1 MENNEITK
9 QMLDKIDA
17 LVRENETLKLAN
29 AAQSKQIEA
38 LETELSTLRT
48 AVHQMNLD
56 HKEQAQPDP
65 KKAAL
70 KCGLRL
76 NDEEYAKNA
85 EWLARE
91 KAGEDLARDFAGNFK
106 RMFGLDLGT
115 ERAKAAIDCG
125 DFIPAIENLLRAVK
139 PQAQPPEYDRLR
151 AQFPGIFEKYGPIL
165 GVAIIRK
172 K

>member
-29 AAQSKQIEA
+29 AAQAKQIEA
-38 LETELSTLRT
+38 LETEVNTLRT

-65 KKAAL
+65 KK
-70 KCGLRL
+70 
-76 NDEEYAKNA
+76 DEE
-85 EWLARE
+85 E
-91 KAGEDLARDFAGNFK
+91 LARDFAGNFK

-139 PQAQPPEYDRLR
+139 PQAQPSEYDRLR

>member
-29 AAQSKQIEA
+29 TAQSKQNEA
-38 LETELSTLRT
+38 LETEVNALRT

-56 HKEQAQPDP
+56 NKEQVQPDP
-65 KKAAL
+65 KKAAM

-76 NDEEYAKNA
+76 TDEEYAKNA

-91 KAGEDLARDFAGNFK
+91 KAVEDLARDCAGNFK
-106 RMFGLDLGT
+106 RMFSLDLDT

-125 DFIPAIENLLRAVK
+125 VIIPAIELLRK
-139 PQAQPPEYDRLR
+139 PIQSQPSEYDRLR

>member
-38 LETELSTLRT
+38 LETEVNTLRT

-56 HKEQAQPDP
+56 NKEQAQPDP
-65 KKAAL
+65 K
-70 KCGLRL
+70 
-76 NDEEYAKNA
+76 
-85 EWLARE
+85 

-106 RMFGLDLGT
+106 RMFGLDLDT

-125 DFIPAIENLLRAVK
+125 DIIPAIELLHK
-139 PQAQPPEYDRLR
+139 SIQSQPSEYDRLR

>member
-17 LVRENETLKLAN
+17 LVRENETLKLTN
-29 AAQSKQIEA
+29 AAQTKQIEA
-38 LETELSTLRT
+38 LENELNALRT

-65 KKAAL
+65 KKA
-70 KCGLRL
+70 
-76 NDEEYAKNA
+76 E
-85 EWLARE
+85 
-91 KAGEDLARDFAGNFK
+91 EDLARDFAGNFK
-106 RMFGLDLGT
+106 RMFGLDLNA

-125 DFIPAIENLLRAVK
+125 DVIPAIENILRVVT
-139 PQAQPPEYDRLR
+139 PQAQPSEYDRLR

>member
-9 QMLDKIDA
+9 QMLDKIDVI
-17 LVRENETLKLAN
+17 VRENETLRLAN
-29 AAQSKQIEA
+29 AAQSKQIKS
-38 LETELSTLRT
+38 LETELGTLRT

-56 HKEQAQPDP
+56 NKEQVQPDP
-65 KKAAL
+65 K
-70 KCGLRL
+70 
-76 NDEEYAKNA
+76 
-85 EWLARE
+85 

-106 RMFGLDLGT
+106 RMFGLDLDT

-125 DFIPAIENLLRAVK
+125 DIIPAIELLRK
-139 PQAQPPEYDRLR
+139 SIQSQPSEYDRLR
-151 AQFPGIFEKYGPIL
+151 TQFPGIFEKYGPIL

>member
-29 AAQSKQIEA
+29 AAQAKQIEA
-38 LETELSTLRT
+38 LETEVNTLRT

-65 KKAAL
+65 KKA
-70 KCGLRL
+70 
-76 NDEEYAKNA
+76 EE
-85 EWLARE
+85 E
-91 KAGEDLARDFAGNFK
+91 LARDFAGNFK
-106 RMFGLDLGT
+106 RMFGLDLNT

-125 DFIPAIENLLRAVK
+125 NYANALEEFIRGWK
-139 PQAQPPEYDRLR
+139 SRHQQPSEYDRLR
-151 AQFPGIFEKYGPIL
+151 AQFPGVFEKYGPIL

>member
-17 LVRENETLKLAN
+17 LVRENESLKVTN
-29 AAQSKQIEA
+29 AAQTKQIEA
-38 LETELSTLRT
+38 LENELNALRT

-65 KKAAL
+65 KKA
-70 KCGLRL
+70 
-76 NDEEYAKNA
+76 E
-85 EWLARE
+85 
-91 KAGEDLARDFAGNFK
+91 EDLARDFAGNFK
-106 RMFGLDLGT
+106 RMFGLDLDV

-125 DFIPAIENLLRAVK
+125 DIIPAIENILRVVK
-139 PQAQPPEYDRLR
+139 PQAQPSEYERLR

>member
-29 AAQSKQIEA
+29 AAKDKQIEA
-38 LETELSTLRT
+38 LETEVNTLRT

-65 KKAAL
+65 KKV
-70 KCGLRL
+70 
-76 NDEEYAKNA
+76 EE
-85 EWLARE
+85 E
-91 KAGEDLARDFAGNFK
+91 LARDFAGSFK
-106 RMFGLDLGT
+106 RVFGLDLAT
-115 ERAKAAIDCG
+115 EQAKAALDEIIKG
-125 DFIPAIENLLRAVK
+125 WKNIQ
-139 PQAQPPEYDRLR
+139 PQPTEYDRLR
-151 AQFPGIFEKYGPIL
+151 AQFPGIYEKFGPIL

>member
-29 AAQSKQIEA
+29 AAQAKQIEA
-38 LETELSTLRT
+38 LETEVNTLRT

-65 KKAAL
+65 KKA
-70 KCGLRL
+70 
-76 NDEEYAKNA
+76 E
-85 EWLARE
+85 
-91 KAGEDLARDFAGNFK
+91 EDLADNFK
-106 RMFGLDLGT
+106 RVSLTPEG
-115 ERAKAAIDCG
+115 KAAIQD
-125 DFIPAIENLLRAVK
+125 LLRKAGLNLTAGEAK
-139 PQAQPPEYDRLR
+139 ATIEELLRGWNAFQPQVSEYDRLR
-151 AQFPGIFEKYGPIL
+151 AQFPEVFEKYGPIL

>member
-38 LETELSTLRT
+38 LETELNTLRT

-65 KKAAL
+65 KKA
-70 KCGLRL
+70 
-76 NDEEYAKNA
+76 E
-85 EWLARE
+85 
-91 KAGEDLARDFAGNFK
+91 EDLARDFAGNFK

-139 PQAQPPEYDRLR
+139 PQAQPSEYDRLR

>member
-17 LVRENETLKLAN
+17 LVRENETLRVTN
-29 AAQSKQIEA
+29 AAQTKQIES
-38 LETELSTLRT
+38 LENELNALRT

-56 HKEQAQPDP
+56 HKEQARPDP
-65 KKAAL
+65 KKA
-70 KCGLRL
+70 
-76 NDEEYAKNA
+76 E
-85 EWLARE
+85 
-91 KAGEDLARDFAGNFK
+91 EDLARDFEGNFK
-106 RMFGLDLGT
+106 RMFGLDLNA

-125 DFIPAIENLLRAVK
+125 DVIPAIENLLRVVK
-139 PQAQPPEYDRLR
+139 PQAQPSEYDRLR

>member
-17 LVRENETLKLAN
+17 LVRENENLKLAL
-29 AAQSKQIEA
+29 AAKDKQVEA
-38 LETELSTLRT
+38 LETEVNTLRT

-65 KKAAL
+65 NKA
-70 KCGLRL
+70 
-76 NDEEYAKNA
+76 E
-85 EWLARE
+85 
-91 KAGEDLARDFAGNFK
+91 EDLADNFK
-106 RMFGLDLGT
+106 RVSLTPEG
-115 ERAKAAIDCG
+115 KAAIQ
-125 DFIPAIENLLRAVK
+125 ELLRKAGLNLTAGEAK
-139 PQAQPPEYDRLR
+139 ATIEEFIRGWKSRQSQPSEYERLR
-151 AQFPGIFEKYGPIL
+151 AQFPGVFEKYGPIL

>member
-17 LVRENETLKLAN
+17 LVRENETLRLAN
-29 AAQSKQIEA
+29 ASQAKQIEA
-38 LETELSTLRT
+38 LETEVNTLRT

-65 KKAAL
+65 KK
-70 KCGLRL
+70 
-76 NDEEYAKNA
+76 DEE
-85 EWLARE
+85 E
-91 KAGEDLARDFAGNFK
+91 LARDFVFK
-106 RMFGLDLGT
+106 RMFGIDLSDPNDPT
-115 ERAKAAIDCG
+115 AE
-125 DFIPAIENLLRAVK
+125 LLRGLK
-139 PQAQPPEYDRLR
+139 PSQAQPSEYDRLR
-151 AQFPGIFEKYGPIL
+151 AQFPGVFEKYGPIL

>member
-9 QMLDKIDA
+9 QMLDKIDVI
-17 LVRENETLKLAN
+17 VRENETLRLAN
-29 AAQSKQIEA
+29 AAQAKQIKS

-65 KKAAL
+65 KKA
-70 KCGLRL
+70 R
-76 NDEEYAKNA
+76 
-85 EWLARE
+85 
-91 KAGEDLARDFAGNFK
+91 EDLDLDFAGNFK
-106 RMFGLDLGT
+106 RMFGLDLDT

-125 DFIPAIENLLRAVK
+125 DIIPAIELLRK
-139 PQAQPPEYDRLR
+139 SIQSQPSEYDRLR

>member
-9 QMLDKIDA
+9 PMIDKIDA
-17 LVRENETLKLAN
+17 LARENETLKLAN
-29 AAQSKQIEA
+29 AAQTKQIEA
-38 LETELSTLRT
+38 LENELNTLRT

-65 KKAAL
+65 RKA
-70 KCGLRL
+70 
-76 NDEEYAKNA
+76 EE
-85 EWLARE
+85 E
-91 KAGEDLARDFAGNFK
+91 LARDFAGNFK
-106 RMFGLDLGT
+106 RMFGLDLNA

-139 PQAQPPEYDRLR
+139 PQAQPSEYDRLR

>member
-38 LETELSTLRT
+38 LETELNTLRT

-65 KKAAL
+65 KKV
-70 KCGLRL
+70 
-76 NDEEYAKNA
+76 E
-85 EWLARE
+85 
-91 KAGEDLARDFAGNFK
+91 EDLARDFAGNFK

-139 PQAQPPEYDRLR
+139 PQAQPSEYDRLR

>member
-17 LVRENETLKLAN
+17 LVRENETLTLAN
-29 AAQSKQIEA
+29 AAQSKQIES
-38 LETELSTLRT
+38 LETELNTLRT

-65 KKAAL
+65 KKA
-70 KCGLRL
+70 
-76 NDEEYAKNA
+76 
-85 EWLARE
+85 E
-91 KAGEDLARDFAGNFK
+91 KDLARDFAGNFK

-139 PQAQPPEYDRLR
+139 PQAQPSEYDRLR

>member
-29 AAQSKQIEA
+29 AAQAKQIEA
-38 LETELSTLRT
+38 LETEVNTLRT

-65 KKAAL
+65 KKA
-70 KCGLRL
+70 
-76 NDEEYAKNA
+76 EE
-85 EWLARE
+85 ELS
-91 KAGEDLARDFAGNFK
+91 RDFAGNFK
-106 RMFGLDLGT
+106 RMFGLDLNT
-115 ERAKAAIDCG
+115 ERATAAIDCG
-125 DFIPAIENLLRAVK
+125 DFIPAIEEFLRGMK
-139 PQAQPPEYDRLR
+139 PSQAQPSEYDRLR

>member
-29 AAQSKQIEA
+29 AAQAKQIEA
-38 LETELSTLRT
+38 LETEVNTLRT

-65 KKAAL
+65 KKA
-70 KCGLRL
+70 
-76 NDEEYAKNA
+76 EE
-85 EWLARE
+85 E
-91 KAGEDLARDFAGNFK
+91 LARDFAGNFK
-106 RMFGLDLGT
+106 RMFGLDLNT
-115 ERAKAAIDCG
+115 ERAKAAFDCG
-125 DFIPAIENLLRAVK
+125 DFIPAIENLLRGMK
-139 PQAQPPEYDRLR
+139 PQSQPSEYDRLR
-151 AQFPGIFEKYGPIL
+151 AQFPGVFEKYGPIL

>member
-38 LETELSTLRT
+38 LETEINTLRT

-65 KKAAL
+65 KKA
-70 KCGLRL
+70 
-76 NDEEYAKNA
+76 E
-85 EWLARE
+85 
-91 KAGEDLARDFAGNFK
+91 EDLARDFAGNFK
-106 RMFGLDLGT
+106 RIFDLDLNT

-125 DFIPAIENLLRAVK
+125 DIIPAIEELVRGLK
-139 PQAQPPEYDRLR
+139 SHQPQPSEYDRLR

>member
-29 AAQSKQIEA
+29 AAKSKQIEA
-38 LETELSTLRT
+38 LETELNTLRT

-65 KKAAL
+65 KKA
-70 KCGLRL
+70 
-76 NDEEYAKNA
+76 E
-85 EWLARE
+85 
-91 KAGEDLARDFAGNFK
+91 EDLARDFAGNFK

-139 PQAQPPEYDRLR
+139 PQAQPSEYDRLR

>member
-29 AAQSKQIEA
+29 AAQAKQIEA
-38 LETELSTLRT
+38 LETEVNTLRT

-65 KKAAL
+65 KKA
-70 KCGLRL
+70 
-76 NDEEYAKNA
+76 EE
-85 EWLARE
+85 ELS
-91 KAGEDLARDFAGNFK
+91 RDFAGNFK
-106 RMFGLDLGT
+106 RMFGLDLNT

-125 DFIPAIENLLRAVK
+125 NYANALEELLRGMK
-139 PQAQPPEYDRLR
+139 PCQAQPSEYDRLR
-151 AQFPGIFEKYGPIL
+151 AQFPGVFEKYGPIL

>member
-17 LVRENETLKLAN
+17 LVRENESLKLAN
-29 AAQSKQIEA
+29 AAQTKQIEA
-38 LETELSTLRT
+38 LENELNALRT

-65 KKAAL
+65 KKA
-70 KCGLRL
+70 
-76 NDEEYAKNA
+76 E
-85 EWLARE
+85 
-91 KAGEDLARDFAGNFK
+91 EDLSRDFADNFK
-106 RMFGLDLGT
+106 RMFGLDLNA

-125 DFIPAIENLLRAVK
+125 DVIPAIENLLRVVK
-139 PQAQPPEYDRLR
+139 PQAQPSEYDRLR

>member
-9 QMLDKIDA
+9 QMLDKIDS
-17 LVRENETLKLAN
+17 LVRENENLKLAL
-29 AAQSKQIEA
+29 AAKDKQVEA
-38 LETELSTLRT
+38 LETEVNTLRT

-65 KKAAL
+65 KKA
-70 KCGLRL
+70 
-76 NDEEYAKNA
+76 EE
-85 EWLARE
+85 ELS
-91 KAGEDLARDFAGNFK
+91 RDFAGNFK
-106 RMFGLDLGT
+106 RMFGLDLNA

-125 DFIPAIENLLRAVK
+125 NYANALEEFIRGWK
-139 PQAQPPEYDRLR
+139 SRQAQPSEYDRLR
-151 AQFPGIFEKYGPIL
+151 AQFPGVFEKYGPIL

>member
-29 AAQSKQIEA
+29 AAQAKQIEA
-38 LETELSTLRT
+38 LETEVNTLRT

-65 KKAAL
+65 KKA
-70 KCGLRL
+70 
-76 NDEEYAKNA
+76 EE
-85 EWLARE
+85 ELS
-91 KAGEDLARDFAGNFK
+91 RDFAGNFK
-106 RMFGLDLGT
+106 CMFGLDLNT

-125 DFIPAIENLLRAVK
+125 NYANALEEFIRGWK
-139 PQAQPPEYDRLR
+139 SRQQQPSEYDRLR
-151 AQFPGIFEKYGPIL
+151 AQFPGVFEKYGPIL

>member
-29 AAQSKQIEA
+29 AAQAKQIEA
-38 LETELSTLRT
+38 LETEVNTLRT

-56 HKEQAQPDP
+56 HKEQVQPDP
-65 KKAAL
+65 KKA
-70 KCGLRL
+70 
-76 NDEEYAKNA
+76 EE
-85 EWLARE
+85 ELS
-91 KAGEDLARDFAGNFK
+91 RDFAGNFK
-106 RMFGLDLGT
+106 RMFGLDLDT

-125 DFIPAIENLLRAVK
+125 DFIPAIENLLRSVK
-139 PQAQPPEYDRLR
+139 PQPQPSEYDRLR
-151 AQFPGIFEKYGPIL
+151 AQFPGVFEKYGPIL

>member
-38 LETELSTLRT
+38 LETEVNTLRT

-56 HKEQAQPDP
+56 NKEQVQPDP
-65 KKAAL
+65 K
-70 KCGLRL
+70 
-76 NDEEYAKNA
+76 
-85 EWLARE
+85 

-106 RMFGLDLGT
+106 RMFGLDLDT

-125 DFIPAIENLLRAVK
+125 DIIPAIELLRK
-139 PQAQPPEYDRLR
+139 SIQSQPSEYDRLR

>member
-29 AAQSKQIEA
+29 AAQAKQIEA
-38 LETELSTLRT
+38 LETEVNTLRT

-65 KKAAL
+65 KKA
-70 KCGLRL
+70 
-76 NDEEYAKNA
+76 E
-85 EWLARE
+85 
-91 KAGEDLARDFAGNFK
+91 EDLARDFAGNFK

-115 ERAKAAIDCG
+115 ERVKAAIDCG

-139 PQAQPPEYDRLR
+139 PQPQPSEYDRLR

>member
-9 QMLDKIDA
+9 QMLDMIDA

-29 AAQSKQIEA
+29 AAQAKQIEA
-38 LETELSTLRT
+38 LETEVNTLRT

-56 HKEQAQPDP
+56 HKEQAQPEQAQPDP
-65 KKAAL
+65 KKA
-70 KCGLRL
+70 
-76 NDEEYAKNA
+76 EE
-85 EWLARE
+85 ELS
-91 KAGEDLARDFAGNFK
+91 RDFAGNFK
-106 RMFGLDLGT
+106 RMFGLDLNT

-125 DFIPAIENLLRAVK
+125 DFIPAIEEFIRGWK
-139 PQAQPPEYDRLR
+139 SRQQQPSEYDRLR
-151 AQFPGIFEKYGPIL
+151 AQFPGVFEKYGPIL

>member
-17 LVRENETLKLAN
+17 LVRENEKLKLAN
-29 AAQSKQIEA
+29 SAQSKQIAA
-38 LETELSTLRT
+38 LETEVNTLRT

-56 HKEQAQPDP
+56 HKEQAQAEQPDP
-65 KKAAL
+65 KKV
-70 KCGLRL
+70 
-76 NDEEYAKNA
+76 EE
-85 EWLARE
+85 E
-91 KAGEDLARDFAGNFK
+91 LARDFAGSFK
-106 RMFGLDLGT
+106 RVFGLDLPA
-115 ERAKAAIDCG
+115 EQAKAALAELVRGWKSI
-125 DFIPAIENLLRAVK
+125 
-139 PQAQPPEYDRLR
+139 QPPPTDYDRLR

>member
-29 AAQSKQIEA
+29 AAQAKQIEA
-38 LETELSTLRT
+38 LETEVNTLRT

-65 KKAAL
+65 KKA
-70 KCGLRL
+70 
-76 NDEEYAKNA
+76 EE
-85 EWLARE
+85 E
-91 KAGEDLARDFAGNFK
+91 LARDFVFK
-106 RMFGLDLGT
+106 RMFGIDLT
-115 ERAKAAIDCG
+115 NPNDPTAE
-125 DFIPAIENLLRAVK
+125 LLRGVK
-139 PQAQPPEYDRLR
+139 PQSQPSEYDRLR
-151 AQFPGIFEKYGPIL
+151 AQFPGVFEKYGPIL

>member
-17 LVRENETLKLAN
+17 LVRENETLKVTN
-29 AAQSKQIEA
+29 AAQAKQIEA
-38 LETELSTLRT
+38 LENELNTLRT
-48 AVHQMNLD
+48 AVHQLNLD
-56 HKEQAQPDP
+56 HKEQAAQPDP
-65 KKAAL
+65 K
-70 KCGLRL
+70 
-76 NDEEYAKNA
+76 
-85 EWLARE
+85 

-106 RMFGLDLGT
+106 RMFGLDLDA

-125 DFIPAIENLLRAVK
+125 DIIPAIENILRVVK
-139 PQAQPPEYDRLR
+139 PQAQPSEYDRLR

>member
-9 QMLDKIDA
+9 QMLDKIDVI
-17 LVRENETLKLAN
+17 VRENETLRLAN
-29 AAQSKQIEA
+29 AAQAKQIKS

-65 KKAAL
+65 KKA
-70 KCGLRL
+70 
-76 NDEEYAKNA
+76 E
-85 EWLARE
+85 
-91 KAGEDLARDFAGNFK
+91 EDLARDFAGNFK
-106 RMFGLDLGT
+106 RMFGLDLDT

-125 DFIPAIENLLRAVK
+125 DIIPAIELLRK
-139 PQAQPPEYDRLR
+139 SIQSQPSEYDRLR

>member
-29 AAQSKQIEA
+29 AAQAKQIEA
-38 LETELSTLRT
+38 LETEVNTLRT

-65 KKAAL
+65 KK
-70 KCGLRL
+70 
-76 NDEEYAKNA
+76 DEET
-85 EWLARE
+85 LS
-91 KAGEDLARDFAGNFK
+91 RDFVFK
-106 RMFGLDLGT
+106 RMFGIDLNDLNDPT
-115 ERAKAAIDCG
+115 AE
-125 DFIPAIENLLRAVK
+125 LLRSVK
-139 PQAQPPEYDRLR
+139 PCQQPSEYDRLR
-151 AQFPGIFEKYGPIL
+151 AQFPGVFEKYGPIL